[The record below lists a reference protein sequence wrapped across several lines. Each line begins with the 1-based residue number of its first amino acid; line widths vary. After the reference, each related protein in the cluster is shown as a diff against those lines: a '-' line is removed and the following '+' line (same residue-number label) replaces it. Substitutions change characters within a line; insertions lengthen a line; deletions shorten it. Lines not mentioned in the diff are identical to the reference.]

1 MIVAGSSLTNIPASL
16 GAQLGRRHRR
26 TDRGRLCANDTGDRL
41 IPVPKSKAQFRRTRS
56 ERQDMPA
63 AALFRNCGPWSLR
76 SSEMKARFRSL
87 AEQQQMMTESGLLKR
102 LLDSAVRGAGESDAA
117 VLKVPGRR
125 LRGPRTCVRLHPDDK
140 LLLSERAAARQ
151 TAVATYIRPCTRP
164 SAQPRSFAQG
174 RADCAQALGGRGRRH
189 WPQPQPADEAGPSR
203 DAGPTRSDLLAI
215 LKACEALRDRTKEL
229 IKANACS
236 WAVGA
241 RRWLTSTSQAASRCL
256 I

>member
-1 MIVAGSSLTNIPASL
+1 VAA
-16 GAQLGRRHRR
+16 
-26 TDRGRLCANDTGDRL
+26 CALMTQGDRL

-151 TAVATYIRPCTRP
+151 TAVATYI
-164 SAQPRSFAQG
+164 SVLV
-174 RADCAQALGGRGRRH
+174 RAHLRN
-189 WPQPQPADEAGPSR
+189 
-203 DAGPTRSDLLAI
+203 LAP
-215 LKACEALRDRTKEL
+215 LPKGEL
-229 IKANACS
+229 IALKHSAAE
-236 WAVGA
+236 VGA
-241 RRWLTSTSQAASRCL
+241 IGRNLNQLTKLAHQGTLGPPEVICSRS
-256 I
+256 